1 MSRAAGL
8 DDALQ
13 DLSEAVGRRLAVLDW
28 TMTVVGYSIHEAED
42 DRRRLSLLLAHS
54 GRWDPLGPLKDGHIQ
69 VSLPP
74 LGRCLLIPLT
84 DHRRLAGYL
93 LTVLEGSPLGEGELP
108 ILLQGS
114 SGLGVLLSLRLLYE
128 EHDRSRARE
137 LLIRAT
143 GPDPVARRAATE
155 ALVAER
161 HVGAA
166 AHYTAVAIDGDP
178 RPGRSS
184 GRAALAVQM
193 TLDFVARSSTASVV
207 GTTIDDGTGV
217 LIFPRPVVKER
228 LARILTDPKLGE
240 VRAGIGP
247 VVSRLEEVHHSLTLA
262 RRALRVTWLAPA
274 DHGLAITWDDAGLDG
289 VLALLPLEQM
299 TTEDLPQS
307 ARKLLAAGLSP
318 EILSTL
324 QAYLDCGG
332 DAQHTANTLNIHR
345 STLYYR
351 LGRVR
356 SALDTDLSD
365 GRLRAEL
372 HIGLR
377 LQDMRQTIDEN
388 SGQNVSSDSRLDVSD

>member
-1 MSRAAGL
+1 
-8 DDALQ
+8 
-13 DLSEAVGRRLAVLDW
+13 
-28 TMTVVGYSIHEAED
+28 
-42 DRRRLSLLLAHS
+42 
-54 GRWDPLGPLKDGHIQ
+54 
-69 VSLPP
+69 

-84 DHRRLAGYL
+84 DHRRLVGYL
-93 LTVLEGSPLGEGELP
+93 LTVVDDAPLEDSHLPL
-108 ILLQGS
+108 LLRGA

-137 LLIRAT
+137 LLIRVS
-143 GPDPVARRAATE
+143 GPDPMERRAAAE
-155 ALVAER
+155 ALIAER

-166 AHYTAVAIDGDP
+166 SQYTAVAIDGDP

-184 GRAALAVQM
+184 GRAALAVQT
-193 TLDFVARSSTASVV
+193 TLDFVAHSSTASVV
-207 GTTIDDGTGV
+207 GSTLDDGTGV
-217 LIFPRPVVKER
+217 LVFPRPVVKER

-262 RRALRVTWLAPA
+262 RRALRATWLAPA

-299 TTEDLPQS
+299 TVEDLPWS
-307 ARKLLAAGLSP
+307 ARKLLATGLSH

-332 DAQHTANTLNIHR
+332 DAQRTAITLNIHR

-356 SALDTDLSD
+356 SALETDLSD

-372 HIGLR
+372 QIGLR
-377 LQDMRQTIDEN
+377 LQGMRKAIEME
-388 SGQNVSSDSRLDVSD
+388 

>member
-1 MSRAAGL
+1 MSTAAGL

-28 TMTVVGYSIHEAED
+28 TMAVVGYSIHEAED

-54 GRWDPLGPLKDGHIQ
+54 GRWDPPGPPGEGYVQAD
-69 VSLPP
+69 LPP

-84 DHRRLAGYL
+84 DHRRLVGYL
-93 LTVLEGSPLGEGELP
+93 LTVLEDAPLGEGELP
-108 ILLQGS
+108 VLLQDS

-143 GPDPVARRAATE
+143 GSDPVARRAAAE

-166 AHYTAVAIDGDP
+166 SHYTAVAIDGDP

-184 GRAALAVQM
+184 GRAALAVQT

-207 GTTIDDGTGV
+207 GTTVDDGTGV
-217 LIFPRPVVKER
+217 LIFPRPVVADR
-228 LARILTDPKLGE
+228 LVRILADPKLGG

-247 VVSRLEEVHHSLTLA
+247 VVNRLEQVHHSLTLA

-274 DHGLAITWDDAGLDG
+274 DHGLAITWDDVGLDG

-299 TTEDLPQS
+299 TVDDLPRS
-307 ARKLLAAGLSP
+307 ARKLLSAGLST

-324 QAYLDCGG
+324 EAYLDCGG

-356 SALDTDLSD
+356 SALDTDLGD

-372 HIGLR
+372 QIGLR
-377 LQDMRQTIDEN
+377 LQGMRKALEMQ
-388 SGQNVSSDSRLDVSD
+388 

>member
-1 MSRAAGL
+1 MSTAAGL

-28 TMTVVGYSIHEAED
+28 TMTVVGYSIHEAEE

-54 GRWDPLGPLKDGHIQ
+54 GGWNPPGPSGDGH
-69 VSLPP
+69 VHADLPP

-84 DHRRLAGYL
+84 DHRRLVGYL
-93 LTVLEGSPLGEGELP
+93 MTVLEEAPLGERELP

-143 GPDPVARRAATE
+143 GPDPVARRAAAE

-166 AHYTAVAIDGDP
+166 SHYTAVAIGGDP

-228 LARILTDPKLGE
+228 LARILADPKLGQ

-247 VVSRLEEVHHSLTLA
+247 LVGRLEDVHHSLTRA

-299 TTEDLPQS
+299 TTEDLPLS
-307 ARKLLAAGLSP
+307 ARKLQAAGLSH
-318 EILSTL
+318 EIVSTL

-332 DAQHTANTLNIHR
+332 DAQHTALTLNIHR

-356 SALDTDLSD
+356 SVLDTDLSD

-372 HIGLR
+372 QLGLR
-377 LQDMRQTIDEN
+377 VQSMRQSLE
-388 SGQNVSSDSRLDVSD
+388 SQ

>member
-1 MSRAAGL
+1 MPTAAGL

-13 DLSEAVGRRLAVLDW
+13 DLSEAAGRRLAVLDW
-28 TMTVVGYSIHEAED
+28 TMAVVGYSIHEAEE

-54 GRWDPLGPLKDGHIQ
+54 GRWDPPGPLGEGH
-69 VSLPP
+69 VHASLPP

-84 DHRRLAGYL
+84 DHRRLVGYL
-93 LTVLEGSPLGEGELP
+93 LTVLEDAPLGEGELS

-143 GPDPVARRAATE
+143 GPDPVARRAAAE
-155 ALVAER
+155 ALVTER

-166 AHYTAVAIDGDP
+166 SHYTAVAIDGDP

-207 GTTIDDGTGV
+207 GTTVDDGTGV
-217 LIFPRPVVKER
+217 LIFPRPVVTER
-228 LARILTDPKLGE
+228 LARILADPKLGG

-247 VVSRLEEVHHSLTLA
+247 VANRLEDVHHSLTLA
-262 RRALRVTWLAPA
+262 RRALRVTWLAPN

-299 TTEDLPQS
+299 TVEDLPWS

-332 DAQHTANTLNIHR
+332 DAQHTALTLNIHR

-356 SALDTDLSD
+356 SALGTDLSD
-365 GRLRAEL
+365 GRLRAGL
-372 HIGLR
+372 QIGLR
-377 LQDMRQTIDEN
+377 LQGMRQAIET
-388 SGQNVSSDSRLDVSD
+388 Q

>member
-1 MSRAAGL
+1 M
-8 DDALQ
+8 
-13 DLSEAVGRRLAVLDW
+13 
-28 TMTVVGYSIHEAED
+28 
-42 DRRRLSLLLAHS
+42 
-54 GRWDPLGPLKDGHIQ
+54 
-69 VSLPP
+69 
-74 LGRCLLIPLT
+74 
-84 DHRRLAGYL
+84 GYL
-93 LTVLEGSPLGEGELP
+93 LTVLEDAPLGEGELP
-108 ILLQGS
+108 VLLQGS

-128 EHDRSRARE
+128 EHDRSRARD

-143 GPDPVARRAATE
+143 GSDPGERRAAAE

-166 AHYTAVAIDGDP
+166 SQYTAVAIDGDP

-193 TLDFVARSSTASVV
+193 TLDFVACTSTASVV
-207 GTTIDDGTGV
+207 GTTVDDGTGV
-217 LIFPRPVVKER
+217 LIFPRPVVAER
-228 LARILTDPKLGE
+228 LARILTDPKLGG

-247 VVSRLEEVHHSLTLA
+247 VVNRLEEVHRSLTLA
-262 RRALRVTWLAPA
+262 RRALRVTWMAPA
-274 DHGLAITWDDAGLDG
+274 DHGLVIAWDDAGLDG

-299 TTEDLPQS
+299 TVEDLPLS
-307 ARKLLAAGLSP
+307 ARKLLSAGLSP

-332 DAQHTANTLNIHR
+332 DAQRTANTLNVHR

-372 HIGLR
+372 QMGLR
-377 LQDMRQTIDEN
+377 IHDMRKATEKQ
-388 SGQNVSSDSRLDVSD
+388 